1 MQQLVRDGVTYMYNS
16 HITFLVTTVLVVQ
29 GVPGVLKCT
38 VQVRVDTSYY
48 PTSRDK
54 VCSLMQHHAA
64 RAHSHVIMRL
74 SDPVSQIGSGVM
86 DL

>member
-1 MQQLVRDGVTYMYNS
+1 MQQLVRAAYIHVYS

-29 GVPGVLKCT
+29 GVSGVLKFT
-38 VQVRVDTSYY
+38 VQVRVFSLY

-64 RAHSHVIMRL
+64 RAHSRVIMRL